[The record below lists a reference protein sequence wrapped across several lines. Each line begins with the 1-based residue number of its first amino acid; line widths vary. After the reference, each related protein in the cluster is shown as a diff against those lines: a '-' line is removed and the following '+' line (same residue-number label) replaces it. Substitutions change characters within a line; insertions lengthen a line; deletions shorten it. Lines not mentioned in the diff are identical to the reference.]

1 MDLMARDE
9 LMVNVE
15 DDDEV
20 MSDDDEMRGDGGQ
33 MMDTNERNIDLMET
47 DDEIDNDFKSEQDSD
62 IEFMNNEYLS
72 EEEEGLSFYRR
83 LDNNF

>member
-20 MSDDDEMRGDGGQ
+20 MSDDDEMRGDGGE
-33 MMDTNERNIDLMET
+33 MMDTNERNTDLMET
-47 DDEIDNDFKSEQDSD
+47 DDESDNDFKSEQDSD

-72 EEEEGLSFYRR
+72 EEEGLPFYRC